1 MDTELEKVYTQQKL
15 LDKFVRGA
23 LTDGVLVLGQ
33 FDSAQSLHQNPE
45 KNNSYFF
52 LKNRKLIIFQ
62 IN

>member
-52 LKNRKLIIFQ
+52 LKK
-62 IN
+62 